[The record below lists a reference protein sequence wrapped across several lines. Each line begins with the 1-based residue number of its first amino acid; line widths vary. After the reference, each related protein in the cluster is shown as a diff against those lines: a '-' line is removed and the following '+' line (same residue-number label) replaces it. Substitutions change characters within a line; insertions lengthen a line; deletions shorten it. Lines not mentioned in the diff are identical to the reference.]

1 MRNLDLKAN
10 AAAALQANATLDV
23 KSSAI
28 LTIQGTLVKI
38 N

>member
-1 MRNLDLKAN
+1 MKLSIKSQIIEIEAQGMLTLKAN
-10 AAAALQANATLDV
+10 AT
-23 KSSAI
+23 